1 MTLREQSRLATRDAA
16 VHKLKTSYRVT
27 EPQR

>member
-1 MTLREQSRLATRDAA
+1 MTLREQPRLATEDA
-16 VHKLKTSYRVT
+16 VHKLKTRYRVT